1 GLLGRFWCRGD
12 AVRSRVGQLSGGE
25 RARLALAKFIAQDYD
40 LLVLDEPTNHLDIE
54 SQEIVA
60 AALGTYPGMLLVVS
74 HNRSFLNEVANKIAM
89 VAHRR
94 LAVFQGTFRD
104 SWAAAKMAEFMAVRQ
119 KPRYRVL
126 RVVKDWET
134 GTAYHG
140 GDVIALHG
148 RGPRPSCAC
157 CGGRRQTAAS
167 SALRREGSA
176 GFVIP
181 RPAVSRNGPFGRRG
195 GVPARTEGDKG

>member
-1 GLLGRFWCRGD
+1 
-12 AVRSRVGQLSGGE
+12 
-25 RARLALAKFIAQDYD
+25 
-40 LLVLDEPTNHLDIE
+40 
-54 SQEIVA
+54 
-60 AALGTYPGMLLVVS
+60 
-74 HNRSFLNEVANKIAM
+74 M

-167 SALRREGSA
+167 SALRREGAA
-176 GFVIP
+176 GVVIP
-181 RPAVSRNGPFGRRG
+181 RPGRLPPTARPSSRWGFRAG
-195 GVPARTEGDKG
+195 GKI

>member
-1 GLLGRFWCRGD
+1 
-12 AVRSRVGQLSGGE
+12 
-25 RARLALAKFIAQDYD
+25 
-40 LLVLDEPTNHLDIE
+40 
-54 SQEIVA
+54 
-60 AALGTYPGMLLVVS
+60 
-74 HNRSFLNEVANKIAM
+74 M

-134 GTAYHG
+134 GTAYQG

-148 RGPRPSCAC
+148 RGPGPSCAC
-157 CGGRRQTAAS
+157 CGGRRQTAPS

-176 GFVIP
+176 GFLIP
-181 RPAVSRNGPFGRRG
+181 RPASLPDTSRRVFRVGS
-195 GVPARTEGDKG
+195 

>member
-1 GLLGRFWCRGD
+1 
-12 AVRSRVGQLSGGE
+12 
-25 RARLALAKFIAQDYD
+25 
-40 LLVLDEPTNHLDIE
+40 
-54 SQEIVA
+54 
-60 AALGTYPGMLLVVS
+60 
-74 HNRSFLNEVANKIAM
+74 M

-94 LAVFQGTFRD
+94 LAVFQGTFKD

-134 GTAYHG
+134 GTAYQG

-148 RGPRPSCAC
+148 RGPGPSCAC

-181 RPAVSRNGPFGRRG
+181 RPGSLRQRSVRSSGWGSGADGSI
-195 GVPARTEGDKG
+195 

>member
-1 GLLGRFWCRGD
+1 
-12 AVRSRVGQLSGGE
+12 
-25 RARLALAKFIAQDYD
+25 
-40 LLVLDEPTNHLDIE
+40 
-54 SQEIVA
+54 
-60 AALGTYPGMLLVVS
+60 
-74 HNRSFLNEVANKIAM
+74 M

-134 GTAYHG
+134 GPAYHG

-167 SALRREGSA
+167 SALRREGAA
-176 GFVIP
+176 GVVIP
-181 RPAVSRNGPFGRRG
+181 RPRSLRQPSGPAFRPGSFRQ
-195 GVPARTEGDKG
+195 TEGY

>member
-1 GLLGRFWCRGD
+1 
-12 AVRSRVGQLSGGE
+12 
-25 RARLALAKFIAQDYD
+25 
-40 LLVLDEPTNHLDIE
+40 
-54 SQEIVA
+54 
-60 AALGTYPGMLLVVS
+60 
-74 HNRSFLNEVANKIAM
+74 M

-140 GDVIALHG
+140 GDVIALPG

-167 SALRREGSA
+167 SALRREGSS
-176 GFVIP
+176 GFLISRTGSLWHPSVWSSA
-181 RPAVSRNGPFGRRG
+181 RRSVAV
-195 GVPARTEGDKG
+195 A